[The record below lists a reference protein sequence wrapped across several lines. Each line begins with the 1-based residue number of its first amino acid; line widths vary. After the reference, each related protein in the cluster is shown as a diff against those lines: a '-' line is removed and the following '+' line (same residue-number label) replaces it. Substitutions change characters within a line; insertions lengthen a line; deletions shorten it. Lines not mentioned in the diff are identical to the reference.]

1 MGIIKYPVITEKAT
15 AMHEEG
21 VYTFVVDTNA
31 NKIQVA
37 KAVEERFNVKVDRVN
52 TSIQL
57 GKNKTRYTKAGVVS
71 GKKTDIKRA
80 LVKLAAGEDPIDL
93 YAGIE

>member
-15 AMHEEG
+15 ALHEEG
-21 VYTFVVDTNA
+21 VYTFAVDLKS
-31 NKIQVA
+31 NKIQIA
-37 KAVEERFNVKVDRVN
+37 KAVEERFNVKVDSVN

-71 GKKTDIKRA
+71 GKKVNVKKA